1 VEILGR
7 CYHIVCRVVTAHDLS
22 LALQG
27 AFLQRLCAMVLFVGV
42 ADGFHGSLWRSRVDE
57 DCRITSQE
65 IDPFKVR
72 RDRVAFL

>member
-1 VEILGR
+1 
-7 CYHIVCRVVTAHDLS
+7 
-22 LALQG
+22 
-27 AFLQRLCAMVLFVGV
+27 MVLFVGV